1 MGRVAIVE
9 GGGGQGCN
17 NSRVGFVVAA
27 FLLVFLVFLAQGAIR
42 GFVDHPRHVVVA
54 PIGGDFAILISVPL
68 FAVLG
73 RHFLPR
79 LILFLILL
87 VGSVLFILLLA
98 LVLTLVFLFLVL
110 SDGAKLRVKLEL
122 ALEGVDLG
130 CHGHDLFV
138 VKRFGSPLT
147 RIFEIVKKGLRIGQ
161 ENFMGQGRCHA
172 KVAVVLLLHID
183 LEVVAG
189 NDEVGVEE
197 DVEGVLDR
205 RPSSQNLWVVLL
217 NSVFILSISP
227 LTIAANTLR
236 FCRLSCSVWVV
247 ETESMVARR
256 IITLYMSGVYPTS
269 SKMYSLR

>member
-1 MGRVAIVE
+1 M
-9 GGGGQGCN
+9 
-17 NSRVGFVVAA
+17 
-27 FLLVFLVFLAQGAIR
+27 LLAQGAIR

-87 VGSVLFILLLA
+87 VGS
-98 LVLTLVFLFLVL
+98 VLTLVFLFLVL